1 VDKGVLAGCRV
12 LLTRP
17 ADQAATWRTALQRE
31 GAVVVDYPTI
41 MVGPPPSWDAL
52 DSALERLHSY
62 DWLVFS
68 SATVV
73 SFVADRWPSHID
85 RATLS
90 RPLIAAVGDA
100 TTRALQTRGF
110 RVALVPDDQRQEGL
124 VAGLVAALV
133 GAEGRRGQGRRVLF
147 PRALGGRDH
156 LVTALADQGIEVDLV
171 AASRTVPVTPLPPL
185 PDFDV
190 ATFASPSALDAFVDQ
205 IGVHPL
211 QGGVVVVGAT
221 TAAAAS
227 ARGIRAMVAR
237 APDIHAVIDAIADR
251 IARPPG
257 GPG

>member
-1 VDKGVLAGCRV
+1 
-12 LLTRP
+12 
-17 ADQAATWRTALQRE
+17 
-31 GAVVVDYPTI
+31 
-41 MVGPPPSWDAL
+41 
-52 DSALERLHSY
+52 
-62 DWLVFS
+62 
-68 SATVV
+68 
-73 SFVADRWPSHID
+73 VADRWPSHID